1 MSFVFPDT
9 TSNNTI
15 PQKTNNQQ
23 KSLDQPRTTLINPR
37 LDIPQTLPPVE
48 LPSPQQESLETFRP
62 PEEFLYRQP
71 LPVLKT
77 SKDLNVFTKHIPK
90 QVEIDDFL
98 KVLKSKVLN
107 SYALPLL
114 ASEIEQA
121 HKILPAFKSIY
132 QYITTNMLPSR
143 K

>member
-48 LPSPQQESLETFRP
+48 LPPLQQESLETFQP
-62 PEEFLYRQP
+62 PEEFLYR
-71 LPVLKT
+71 
-77 SKDLNVFTKHIPK
+77 
-90 QVEIDDFL
+90 
-98 KVLKSKVLN
+98 
-107 SYALPLL
+107 A
-114 ASEIEQA
+114 
-121 HKILPAFKSIY
+121 
-132 QYITTNMLPSR
+132 TTPCFENW
-143 K
+143 

>member
-1 MSFVFPDT
+1 MCFVFPDT
-9 TSNNTI
+9 TSTNTI
-15 PQKTNNQQ
+15 PQKTNHQQ
-23 KSLDQPRTTLINPR
+23 KSLDQPCTTLINPH

-48 LPSPQQESLETFRP
+48 LPPPQQESLETFWP

-98 KVLKSKVLN
+98 R
-107 SYALPLL
+107 
-114 ASEIEQA
+114 
-121 HKILPAFKSIY
+121 F
-132 QYITTNMLPSR
+132 
-143 K
+143 